1 MNSNTPLILVV
12 DDTLTNL
19 TLLNA
24 ILQQDGFQVVLAN
37 SGEKAFALAQEK
49 QPDLILLDIEMPG
62 WNGYETCKRL
72 KNDPL
77 LAPIPVLFL
86 STLNKAEDKVRAF
99 EAGGIDYVHKS
110 FQEEELLA
118 RVHTHVELYRLREK
132 LEHKIAEQNQ
142 EILAYATQLEK
153 KVAERTAELNRAKEI
168 AETANLTKTRFL
180 ANMSH
185 ELRTPMSA
193 IIGYSEMLIEDAEE
207 LEMSEFGD
215 DLKKIHAAGKHLLSL
230 INDVLDISKIE
241 SGKMDL
247 YLETFQVETLLNE
260 VIATIQPL
268 ADNKANHLEIH
279 MIRPLGEI
287 TADLIKTRQILFN
300 LLSNATK
307 FTEEGTICLQVK
319 REAALQGQMREESIR
334 FCIKDDGIGMTAEQ
348 QKKLFQPFT
357 QVDASTTRRF
367 GGTGLGLAITKQFAE
382 MMGGQI
388 SVESEFGSGSRFSV
402 DLPVQVTIEQVTLQ
416 QKAQLDKLT
425 TEVHGIVLV
434 IDDDSITRELLKNYL
449 SQLGYSVAVAADG
462 EAGIKLAKKLRPD
475 AILLDVRM
483 PGMDGWR
490 VLSTLKQDSLLSDI
504 PVIMT
509 SIEEERDQGY
519 ALGAT
524 DYLVKPVESHQLAAI
539 LNQYHVGN
547 DYQRLVMVVED
558 DVINRELVAK
568 MIKQEG
574 WRVFKAENGRVALEH
589 LEDKNPALIL
599 LDLLMPEMDGFEF
612 VSHLRQN
619 PKWRN
624 IPVVVLT
631 STKLSTEDQA
641 RLQGYV
647 ETIFQKESYNGDDL
661 LELIQKQVATAAQSH
676 LQQELENQGWT
687 IPALPKNKE
696 LQGLCIRKD

>member
-1 MNSNTPLILVV
+1 MNLNTPLILIV
-12 DDTLTNL
+12 DDSLTNL

-24 ILQQDGFQVVLAN
+24 VLQQDGFQVVLAN

-49 QPDLILLDIEMPG
+49 QPDVILLDVEMPG

-72 KNDPL
+72 KKEPL
-77 LAPIPVLFL
+77 LAQIPVLFL
-86 STLNKAEDKVRAF
+86 STLNKAEDKLRAF
-99 EAGGIDYVHKS
+99 EAGGIDYVHKP
-110 FQEEELLA
+110 FQEKELLA

-132 LEHKIAEQNQ
+132 LEQKIAEQNQ

-153 KVAERTAELNRAKEI
+153 KVAERTAELNSAKEI

-193 IIGYSEMLIEDAEE
+193 IIGYSEMLMEDAED
-207 LEMSEFGD
+207 LEMLDFCD
-215 DLKKIHAAGKHLLSL
+215 DLKKIRVAGKHLLGL

-241 SGKMDL
+241 SGRMDL
-247 YLETFQVETLLNE
+247 YLETFKVETLVNE

-279 MIRPLGEI
+279 LVKPLGEI
-287 TADLIKTRQILFN
+287 TADLTKTRQILFN
-300 LLSNATK
+300 LLSNAAK
-307 FTEEGTICLQVK
+307 FTEDGRICLQVK
-319 REAALQGQMREESIR
+319 REAAHEGLMREESIC
-334 FCIKDDGIGMTAEQ
+334 FCIKDEGIGMTPEQ
-348 QKKLFQPFT
+348 QQKLFQPFS

-367 GGTGLGLAITKQFAE
+367 GGTGLGLAITKQFTE

-388 SVESEFGSGSRFSV
+388 SVESEFGSGSRFSIY
-402 DLPVQVTIEQVTLQ
+402 LPVQVNLELVTLQ
-416 QKAQLDKLT
+416 QPKKAQFDKLT
-425 TEVHGIVLV
+425 TEVHSIVLV

-462 EAGIKLAKKLRPD
+462 EAGIKRAKKLRPD

-490 VLSTLKQDSLLSDI
+490 VLSTLKKDSLLSDI

-509 SIEEERDQGY
+509 SIEEELNQGY

-524 DYLVKPVESHQLAAI
+524 DYLVKPVESNQLGAI
-539 LNQYHVGN
+539 LNKYHVG
-547 DYQRLVMVVED
+547 DESQRLVMVVED

-568 MIKQEG
+568 IIKQEG

-589 LEDKNPALIL
+589 LEDKKPALIL

-612 VSHLRQN
+612 VAHLRQN

-641 RLQGYV
+641 HLQGYV

-687 IPALPKNKE
+687 IPALPNK
-696 LQGLCIRKD
+696 

>member
-12 DDTLTNL
+12 DDSLTNL

-24 ILQQDGFQVVLAN
+24 VLQQDGFQVVLAN

-49 QPDLILLDIEMPG
+49 QPDVILLDVEMPG

-72 KNDPL
+72 KNEPI

-86 STLNKAEDKVRAF
+86 STLNKAEDKLRAF
-99 EAGGIDYVHKS
+99 EAGGIDYVHKP
-110 FQEEELLA
+110 FQEKELLA

-132 LEHKIAEQNQ
+132 LEQKIAEQNQ
-142 EILAYATQLEK
+142 KILAYATQLEK
-153 KVAERTAELNRAKEI
+153 KVAKRTVELNSAKEL
-168 AETANLTKTRFL
+168 AETANLTKTQFL

-207 LEMSEFGD
+207 LEMPDFGD
-215 DLKKIHAAGKHLLSL
+215 DLKRIHAAGKHLLSL

-247 YLETFQVETLLNE
+247 YLETFQVETLVNE

-300 LLSNATK
+300 LLSNAAK
-307 FTEEGTICLQVK
+307 FTEEGKICLQVK
-319 REAALQGQMREESIR
+319 REAVHEGQMREESIR
-334 FCIKDDGIGMTAEQ
+334 FCIKDDGIGMTPEQ
-348 QKKLFQPFT
+348 QQKLFQPFT

-367 GGTGLGLAITKQFAE
+367 GGTGLGLAITKQFTE

-449 SQLGYSVAVAADG
+449 SQLGYSVA

-483 PGMDGWR
+483 PCMDGWR

-509 SIEEERDQGY
+509 SIEEELNQGY

-524 DYLVKPVESHQLAAI
+524 DYLVKPVESHQLGAI
-539 LNQYHVGN
+539 LNKYHVG
-547 DYQRLVMVVED
+547 DESQRLVMVVED

-568 MIKQEG
+568 IIKQEG

-612 VSHLRQN
+612 VAHLRQN

-641 RLQGYV
+641 HLQGYV

-687 IPALPKNKE
+687 IPALPNK
-696 LQGLCIRKD
+696 

>member
-1 MNSNTPLILVV
+1 MNLNTPLILIV
-12 DDTLTNL
+12 DDSLTNL

-24 ILQQDGFQVVLAN
+24 VLQQDGFQVVLAN

-49 QPDLILLDIEMPG
+49 QPDVILLDVEMPG

-72 KNDPL
+72 KKEPL
-77 LAPIPVLFL
+77 LAQIPVLFL
-86 STLNKAEDKVRAF
+86 STLNKAEDKLRAF
-99 EAGGIDYVHKS
+99 EAGGIDYVHKP
-110 FQEEELLA
+110 FQEKELLA

-132 LEHKIAEQNQ
+132 LEQKIAEQNQ

-153 KVAERTAELNRAKEI
+153 KVAERTAELNSAKEI

-193 IIGYSEMLIEDAEE
+193 IIGYSEMLMEDAED
-207 LEMSEFGD
+207 LEMLDFCD
-215 DLKKIHAAGKHLLSL
+215 DLKKIRVAGKHLLGL

-241 SGKMDL
+241 SGRMDL
-247 YLETFQVETLLNE
+247 YLETFKVETLVNE

-279 MIRPLGEI
+279 LVKPLGEI
-287 TADLIKTRQILFN
+287 TADLTKTRQILFN
-300 LLSNATK
+300 LLSNAAK
-307 FTEEGTICLQVK
+307 FTEDGRICLQVK
-319 REAALQGQMREESIR
+319 REAAHEGLMREESIC
-334 FCIKDDGIGMTAEQ
+334 FCIKDEGIGMTPEQ
-348 QKKLFQPFT
+348 QQKLFQPFS

-367 GGTGLGLAITKQFAE
+367 GGTGLGLAITKQFTE

-388 SVESEFGSGSRFSV
+388 SVESEFGSGSRFSIY
-402 DLPVQVTIEQVTLQ
+402 LPVQVNLELVTLQ
-416 QKAQLDKLT
+416 QPKKAQFDKLT
-425 TEVHGIVLV
+425 TEVHSIVLV

-490 VLSTLKQDSLLSDI
+490 VLSTLKKDSLLSDI

-509 SIEEERDQGY
+509 SIEEELNQGY

-524 DYLVKPVESHQLAAI
+524 DYLVKPVESNQLGAI
-539 LNQYHVGN
+539 LNKYHVG
-547 DYQRLVMVVED
+547 DESQRLVMVVED

-568 MIKQEG
+568 IIKQEG

-589 LEDKNPALIL
+589 LEDKKPALIL

-612 VSHLRQN
+612 VAHLRQN

-631 STKLSTEDQA
+631 STKLSTADQA

-647 ETIFQKESYNGDDL
+647 ETIFQKESYNRDDL

-687 IPALPKNKE
+687 IPALQKIAYN
-696 LQGLCIRKD
+696 Q